1 MLEIVQS
8 GGWLMVPILLCSIVA
23 AAICVERL
31 WTLQRSRI
39 VPKNLVAQIW
49 SAVKTEELDTQKLR
63 ELRTSS
69 PLGQVLAA
77 GVANAKRGRDVMKEA
92 MEESASQVSHDM
104 ERYLTS
110 LGIIASISPL
120 LGLLGTV
127 VGMIKVFTALM
138 LEGAG
143 NANVLAGGISQA
155 LITTAAGL
163 SVAIPGAHVSPLL
176 PPQDRRA
183 GGHHGAGGRQA
194 GRNSPGRPGRR
205 AEAVKFSRRGR
216 HEASVELTPLIDV
229 VFLLLIFFMVS
240 TTFIRETQLKIDLPE
255 AAGEL
260 QEIEEEVIEI
270 TVDRLGDYAVN
281 DRLLVNSELHTLV
294 RALEQLVEGGVSPGS
309 RLIIT
314 ADANA
319 AHQSVV
325 RAMDAA
331 GKVGLTRISITTQQP
346 AEE

>member
-49 SAVKTEELDTQKLR
+49 SAVKTEDLDTQKLR

-92 MEESASQVSHDM
+92 MEEAASQVSHDM

-163 SVAIPGAHVSPLL
+163 SVAIPALMFHRFFL
-176 PPQDRRA
+176 RRIDELVVTMEQEA
-183 GGHHGAGGRQA
+183 GKLVEIFQGD
-194 GRNSPGRPGRR
+194 R
-205 AEAVKFSRRGR
+205 AE
-216 HEASVELTPLIDV
+216 EP
-229 VFLLLIFFMVS
+229 
-240 TTFIRETQLKIDLPE
+240 
-255 AAGEL
+255 
-260 QEIEEEVIEI
+260 
-270 TVDRLGDYAVN
+270 RL
-281 DRLLVNSELHTLV
+281 
-294 RALEQLVEGGVSPGS
+294 
-309 RLIIT
+309 
-314 ADANA
+314 
-319 AHQSVV
+319 
-325 RAMDAA
+325 
-331 GKVGLTRISITTQQP
+331 
-346 AEE
+346 